1 MVARSRWA
9 DVSQGRVEDSVEDMA
24 PDYTRPATPPR
35 ARIVAMN
42 KAWHHRTAAALACIL
57 VAAVGAG
64 WLAHARLQQLQA
76 AFETDARI
84 VHRLLSQ
91 RAVQHDAIL
100 STLALLQPPAP
111 EQGGADAALPR
122 LPSVYPQILDVL
134 RRPANGAWPAATPG
148 LDAAEA
154 ASRATGHAALARPDL
169 AAGRYHLVLAST
181 PASYALHI
189 DLHATVPQ
197 GEWPMD
203 RAASP
208 VRVTLEHAGQTF
220 IVQPG
225 RTPERGWSYG
235 FRKTLASPSQPLDVV
250 ARRVVGWNELPWL
263 TMLGWCAFTA
273 AAAVAG
279 RVLWRHRVARRRAEE
294 LLRLGQ
300 VARLNTLGELAAG
313 MAHELNQPLT
323 ALLSGTQAA
332 QRLLGD
338 DPPDLDT
345 ARTAMARAVE
355 QARRASDVVGRLRRL
370 VERPD
375 LAGQAQPLQ
384 LPAAVHDALHLLE
397 PECRARAVLPE
408 VHAEPHLPAVLAEPV
423 ALQQIV
429 HNLVVNALQALEQV
443 PAAERHL
450 ELRLA
455 MPTPGLVQLTVRD
468 HGPGIPPE
476 VREHLFE
483 PFYTTRAGGLG
494 LGLPLCESLA
504 QAMGASLAL
513 APGNG
518 RGAAFVLR
526 LPAVT
531 PTP

>member
-1 MVARSRWA
+1 
-9 DVSQGRVEDSVEDMA
+9 
-24 PDYTRPATPPR
+24 
-35 ARIVAMN
+35 MN
-42 KAWHHRTAAALACIL
+42 KAWQRRAATALACIL
-57 VAAVGAG
+57 AAGSGAG

-100 STLALLQPPAP
+100 STLALLQPAAP
-111 EQGGADAALPR
+111 EQGSADAALPR

-134 RRPANGAWPAATPG
+134 RRPADGAWPAAAPG
-148 LDAAEA
+148 LDTAEA
-154 ASRATGHAALARPDL
+154 ASRASGHAALAQPDL

-189 DLHATVPQ
+189 DLHASVPQ

-203 RAASP
+203 RATSP

-220 IVQPG
+220 TIQSGHIPAH
-225 RTPERGWSYG
+225 GWTYG
-235 FRKTLASPSQPLDVV
+235 FRKTLAAPSQPLDVV
-250 ARRVVGWNELPWL
+250 ALRAVGWSELPWL
-263 TMLGWCAFTA
+263 AMLAWCAFTA
-273 AAAVAG
+273 AATVAAQA
-279 RVLWRHRVARRRAEE
+279 LWRQRVARRRAEE

-338 DPPDLDT
+338 DPPDLET

-397 PECRARAVLPE
+397 PECRARAVVPE
-408 VHAEPHLPAVLAEPV
+408 VHAEPNLPAVLAEPV

-443 PAAERHL
+443 PAAERRL
-450 ELRLA
+450 ELHLTA
-455 MPTPGLVQLTVRD
+455 PTPGQVQLTVRD

-476 VREHLFE
+476 ARERLFE
-483 PFYTTRAGGLG
+483 PFFTTRAGGLG

-504 QAMGASLAL
+504 QAMGASLQL
-513 APGNG
+513 APGHG

-526 LPAVT
+526 LPAAT
-531 PTP
+531 SKP

>member
-1 MVARSRWA
+1 
-9 DVSQGRVEDSVEDMA
+9 
-24 PDYTRPATPPR
+24 
-35 ARIVAMN
+35 MN
-42 KAWHHRTAAALACIL
+42 KAWQRRAAAALACIL
-57 VAAVGAG
+57 AAGGGAG

-76 AFETDARI
+76 DFETDARI

-100 STLALLQPPAP
+100 STLALLQPAEPG
-111 EQGGADAALPR
+111 QGGADAALPR

-134 RRPANGAWPAATPG
+134 RRPADGAWPTAAPG
-148 LDAAEA
+148 LDGAEA
-154 ASRATGHAALARPDL
+154 ASRSNGHATLARPDL

-189 DLHATVPQ
+189 DLQATVPRD
-197 GEWPMD
+197 EWPMD
-203 RAASP
+203 RATSP

-220 IVQPG
+220 TIQSGHIPAH
-225 RTPERGWSYG
+225 GWTYG
-235 FRKTLASPSQPLDVV
+235 FRKTLAAPSQPLDVV
-250 ARRVVGWNELPWL
+250 ARRVVGWDELPWFA
-263 TMLGWCAFTA
+263 MLGWCAATA
-273 AAAVAG
+273 AAAVAM
-279 RVLWRHRVARRRAEE
+279 RMLWRHRVARRRAEE

-338 DPPDLDT
+338 DPPDLET

-375 LAGQAQPLQ
+375 LAGQAKPLQ

-397 PECRARAVLPE
+397 PECRARAVVPE
-408 VHAEPHLPAVLAEPV
+408 VHAEPNLPAVLAEPV

-443 PAAERHL
+443 PAAERRL
-450 ELRLA
+450 ELQLTA
-455 MPTPGLVQLTVRD
+455 PTPGQVQLTVRD

-476 VREHLFE
+476 ARERLFE
-483 PFYTTRAGGLG
+483 PFFTTRAGGLG

-504 QAMGASLAL
+504 QAMGASLQL
-513 APGNG
+513 APGHG

-526 LPAVT
+526 LPAAT
-531 PTP
+531 SKP

>member
-1 MVARSRWA
+1 M
-9 DVSQGRVEDSVEDMA
+9 D
-24 PDYTRPATPPR
+24 
-35 ARIVAMN
+35 
-42 KAWHHRTAAALACIL
+42 KAWHRRSTAALACIL
-57 VAAVGAG
+57 VAGSGAG

-91 RAVQHDAIL
+91 RMVQHDAIL
-100 STLALLQPPAP
+100 STLVLLQPTEPS
-111 EQGGADAALPR
+111 QGIADAALPR

-134 RRPANGAWPAATPG
+134 RRPLDGAWPVAVQG
-148 LDAAEA
+148 LDSAEA
-154 ASRATGHAALARPDL
+154 ASRSTGHATLAGPNL
-169 AAGRYHLVLAST
+169 AAGRYLLVLAGT
-181 PASYALHI
+181 PASYALHL
-189 DLHATVPQ
+189 DLHASVPQ

-208 VRVTLEHAGQTF
+208 VRVTLEHAGQSFT
-220 IVQPG
+220 IQSG
-225 RTPERGWSYG
+225 RTQERGWAYG
-235 FRKTLASPSQPLDVV
+235 FRKTLASSSQPLEVV
-250 ARRVVGWNELPWL
+250 ARRVVGWGELPWL
-263 TMLGWCAFTA
+263 AMLGWCAFTT
-273 AAAVAG
+273 AAAVAL
-279 RVLWRHRVARRRAEE
+279 RMLWRHRVARQRAEE

-332 QRLLGD
+332 QRLLD
-338 DPPDLDT
+338 EDPPDIAT
-345 ARTAMARAVE
+345 ARTAMGRTVE

-375 LAGQAQPLQ
+375 LAGQAQLLQ
-384 LPAAVHDALHLLE
+384 LPAAVHGALHLLE
-397 PECRARAVLPE
+397 PECRARAVVPE
-408 VHAEPHLPAVLAEPV
+408 VQAEPHLPAVLAEPV

-443 PAAERHL
+443 PTAERRL
-450 ELRLA
+450 ELHLTA
-455 MPTPGLVQLTVRD
+455 PTPGQVQLTVRD

-476 VREHLFE
+476 ARARLFE
-483 PFYTTRAGGLG
+483 PFFTTRAGGLG

-504 QAMGASLAL
+504 QAMGASLQL

-526 LPAVT
+526 LPAAT
-531 PTP
+531 PAS

>member
-1 MVARSRWA
+1 M
-9 DVSQGRVEDSVEDMA
+9 D
-24 PDYTRPATPPR
+24 
-35 ARIVAMN
+35 
-42 KAWHHRTAAALACIL
+42 KAWQRRTAAALAWAL
-57 VAAVGAG
+57 AAGSGAG

-91 RAVQHDAIL
+91 RMVQHDAIL
-100 STLALLQPPAP
+100 STLALLQPAEPG
-111 EQGGADAALPR
+111 QGSADAALPR

-134 RRPANGAWPAATPG
+134 RRPADGTWPAAAPG

-154 ASRATGHAALARPDL
+154 TSRASGHATLARPDL
-169 AAGRYHLVLAST
+169 AAGRYHLVLASA

-189 DLHATVPQ
+189 DLRATVPRE
-197 GEWPMD
+197 EWPMD
-203 RAASP
+203 PATSP
-208 VRVTLEHAGQTF
+208 VRVTLEHAGQAFT
-220 IVQPG
+220 VQPG
-225 RTPERGWSYG
+225 STPARGWTYG
-235 FRKTLASPSQPLDVV
+235 FRKALASPSQPLDVV
-250 ARRVVGWNELPWL
+250 ARRVVGWGELPWL
-263 TMLGWCAFTA
+263 AMLGWCAATA

-279 RVLWRHRVARRRAEE
+279 RALWSHRVARRRAEE

-375 LAGQAQPLQ
+375 LAGQMQPLQ
-384 LPAAVHDALHLLE
+384 LPAAVHDVLHLLE
-397 PECRARAVLPE
+397 PECRARAVVPE
-408 VHAEPHLPAVLAEPV
+408 VQAEPGLPAVLAEPV

-429 HNLVVNALQALEQV
+429 HNLVMNALQALEQV
-443 PAAERHL
+443 PAAERRL
-450 ELRLA
+450 ELRLGT
-455 MPTPGLVQLTVRD
+455 PTPGQVQLTVRD

-476 VREHLFE
+476 ARERLFE
-483 PFYTTRAGGLG
+483 PFFTTRAGGLG

-504 QAMGASLAL
+504 QAMGASLQL

-518 RGAAFVLR
+518 RGAAFVLL
-526 LPAVT
+526 LPAAT

>member
-1 MVARSRWA
+1 M
-9 DVSQGRVEDSVEDMA
+9 D
-24 PDYTRPATPPR
+24 
-35 ARIVAMN
+35 
-42 KAWHHRTAAALACIL
+42 KAWHRRTAAALACIL
-57 VAAVGAG
+57 AAAVGAG

-76 AFETDARI
+76 DFETDARI

-91 RAVQHDAIL
+91 RMVQHDAIL
-100 STLALLQPPAP
+100 STLALLQPAEPD
-111 EQGGADAALPR
+111 QGGADAALAR
-122 LPSVYPQILDVL
+122 LPAVYPQILGVL
-134 RRPANGAWPAATPG
+134 RRAPGGTWPAAAPG

-154 ASRATGHAALARPDL
+154 ASRASGHAALARPDL

-189 DLHATVPQ
+189 DLHASVPRE
-197 GEWPMD
+197 EWPMD
-203 RAASP
+203 RARSP

-220 IVQPG
+220 TVQPG
-225 RTPERGWSYG
+225 STSTQGWAYG
-235 FRKTLASPSQPLDVV
+235 FRKTLASPSQPFDVV
-250 ARRVVGWNELPWL
+250 AQRVVGWDELPWL
-263 TMLGWCAFTA
+263 AMLGWCAVTA
-273 AAAVAG
+273 AAAVAAQM
-279 RVLWRHRVARRRAEE
+279 LWRQRVARRRAEE

-338 DPPDLDT
+338 EPPDIAT
-345 ARTAMARAVE
+345 ARSAMARTVE

-375 LAGQAQPLQ
+375 LSGQVQSLA

-397 PECRARAVLPE
+397 PECRARAVVPE
-408 VHAEPHLPAVLAEPV
+408 VRTEPGLPAVRAEPV

-443 PAAERHL
+443 PAAERRL
-450 ELRLA
+450 ELHLA
-455 MPTPGLVQLTVRD
+455 MPTPGQVQLTVRD
-468 HGPGIPPE
+468 HGPGIAPE
-476 VREHLFE
+476 ARARLFE

-504 QAMGASLAL
+504 QAMGASLQL

-518 RGAAFVLR
+518 RGAAFVLV
-526 LPAVT
+526 LPAAT
-531 PTP
+531 SAP

>member
-1 MVARSRWA
+1 
-9 DVSQGRVEDSVEDMA
+9 
-24 PDYTRPATPPR
+24 
-35 ARIVAMN
+35 MN
-42 KAWHHRTAAALACIL
+42 KAWHRRFAAILAWALIAGT
-57 VAAVGAG
+57 GAL

-84 VHRLLSQ
+84 AHRLLSQ
-91 RAVQHDAIL
+91 RVVQHDAIL
-100 STLALLQPPAP
+100 STLALLQPPAQDSVP
-111 EQGGADAALPR
+111 ALLR
-122 LPSVYPQILDVL
+122 LPSVYPQILAVL
-134 RRPANGAWPAATPG
+134 QRPTDSAWPTALGPELT
-148 LDAAEA
+148 AAEA
-154 ASRATGHAALARPDL
+154 ASRVTRHAALAHLDL

-203 RAASP
+203 TTASP
-208 VRVTLEHAGQTF
+208 VRVTLEHADQTF
-220 IVQPG
+220 IIQPG
-225 RTPERGWSYG
+225 RTPARGWSYG

-250 ARRVVGWNELPWL
+250 ARRVVGWGELPWL
-263 TMLGWCAFTA
+263 AMLGWCAATA
-273 AAAVAG
+273 AAAMAAQA
-279 RVLWRHRVARRRAEE
+279 LLRHRVARRRAEE

-338 DPPDLDT
+338 DPPDLAT

-370 VERPD
+370 VERPN
-375 LAGQAQPLQ
+375 LAAQAQPLQ
-384 LPAAVHDALHLLE
+384 LPAAVHDVLHLLE
-397 PECRARAVLPE
+397 PDCRARAVLPE
-408 VHAEPHLPAVLAEPV
+408 VHADPGLPAVLAEPV

-429 HNLVVNALQALEQV
+429 HNLMMNALQALEQV
-443 PAAERHL
+443 PAAERRL
-450 ELRLA
+450 ELHLTA
-455 MPTPGLVQLTVRD
+455 PNPAQVQLTVRD

-476 VREHLFE
+476 VRARLFE
-483 PFYTTRAGGLG
+483 PFFTTRQGGLG

-504 QAMGASLAL
+504 QAMGASLQL

-518 RGAAFVLR
+518 RGAAFVLL
-526 LPAVT
+526 LPAVKTT
-531 PTP
+531 P

>member
-1 MVARSRWA
+1 
-9 DVSQGRVEDSVEDMA
+9 
-24 PDYTRPATPPR
+24 
-35 ARIVAMN
+35 MN
-42 KAWHHRTAAALACIL
+42 KAWHRRTAAALACIL
-57 VAAVGAG
+57 AAGGGAG

-100 STLALLQPPAP
+100 STLALLQPAEPG
-111 EQGGADAALPR
+111 QGGADAALPR

-134 RRPANGAWPAATPG
+134 RRPADGAWPAAAPG
-148 LDAAEA
+148 LDTAEA
-154 ASRATGHAALARPDL
+154 ASRAAGHATLARPDL

-220 IVQPG
+220 TIQSGHLPAH
-225 RTPERGWSYG
+225 GWTYG

-250 ARRVVGWNELPWL
+250 ARRVVGWDELPWFA
-263 TMLGWCAFTA
+263 MLGWCAATA
-273 AAAVAG
+273 AAAVAM
-279 RVLWRHRVARRRAEE
+279 RMLWRHRVARRRAEE

-338 DPPDLDT
+338 DPPDLET

-397 PECRARAVLPE
+397 PECRAHAVVPE
-408 VHAEPHLPAVLAEPV
+408 VHAEPNLPAVLAEPV

-443 PAAERHL
+443 PAAERRL
-450 ELRLA
+450 ELHLTA
-455 MPTPGLVQLTVRD
+455 PTPGQVQLTVRD

-476 VREHLFE
+476 ARERLFE

-504 QAMGASLAL
+504 QAMGASLQL

-526 LPAVT
+526 LPAAT
-531 PTP
+531 SKP

>member
-1 MVARSRWA
+1 
-9 DVSQGRVEDSVEDMA
+9 
-24 PDYTRPATPPR
+24 
-35 ARIVAMN
+35 MN
-42 KAWHHRTAAALACIL
+42 KAWHRRTAATLACL
-57 VAAVGAG
+57 LAAGSGAG

-91 RAVQHDAIL
+91 RMVQHDAIL
-100 STLALLQPPAP
+100 STLALLQPAEPG
-111 EQGGADAALPR
+111 QGSADAALPR

-134 RRPANGAWPAATPG
+134 RRPADGTWPAAARAP
-148 LDAAEA
+148 LEAAEA
-154 ASRATGHAALARPDL
+154 VSRATGHAALARPDI
-169 AAGRYHLVLAST
+169 AAGRYHLVLASAPT
-181 PASYALHI
+181 SYALHI
-189 DLHATVPQ
+189 DLHATVPHD
-197 GEWPMD
+197 EWPMD
-203 RAASP
+203 PVTSP
-208 VRVTLEHAGQTF
+208 VRVALEHAGQAFT
-220 IVQPG
+220 VQPG

-250 ARRVVGWNELPWL
+250 AQRVVGWDELPWFA
-263 TMLGWCAFTA
+263 MLGWCAATA
-273 AAAVAG
+273 AAAVAM
-279 RVLWRHRVARRRAEE
+279 RMLWRHRVARRRAEE

-323 ALLSGTQAA
+323 ALLSSTQAA

-338 DPPDLDT
+338 EPPDLDT

-384 LPAAVHDALHLLE
+384 LATAVHDALHLLE
-397 PECRARAVLPE
+397 PECRARAVAPE
-408 VHAEPHLPAVLAEPV
+408 VHTEPGLPAVRAEPV

-443 PAAERHL
+443 PAAERRL

-455 MPTPGLVQLTVRD
+455 TTASGAVQLTVRD

-476 VREHLFE
+476 ARERLFE
-483 PFYTTRAGGLG
+483 PFFTTRTGGLG

-504 QAMGASLAL
+504 QAMGASLQL

-526 LPAVT
+526 LPAAT
-531 PTP
+531 SKP